1 MKVNKNQIWLD
12 EEDEYLYYLLR
23 LKDLEYNTLPK
34 EFYLVPEWSAIM
46 IEKVFI
52 KKRLRVLK
60 ELIGYDLS
68 VAD

>member
-12 EEDEYLYYLLR
+12 EEDEYLYYLLK
-23 LKDLEYNTLPK
+23 LKDLENNTLPK
-34 EFYLVPEWSAIM
+34 EFHLVSEWSAIM
-46 IEKVFI
+46 TEKVFV